1 MKKMMGTTAL
11 LILTITLAAQSGK
24 KTCKGRVIDAQS
36 NQPVAAAVVRV
47 GNQQTITNENGEFN
61 LFTGKEPY
69 LQISSLGYH
78 TGEFNFPT
86 DLNSTETYRL
96 IPQGIFLKPLEVSAI
111 RASDRAPFAKTNI
124 GKVAIEKEN
133 LAQDIPFLLDQTP
146 SVVVNSDA
154 GNGVGYT
161 GIRIRGTD
169 ATRINVTLN
178 GIPYNDAESMGTFF
192 VNLPDFA
199 SSLNSIQ
206 IQRGIGTSSNGAS
219 AFGATINMLTNEFN
233 EKPYAELNNSFGS
246 FNTWKNTLKAGS
258 GLINKHFLIDARVS
272 GIRSNGYVDRS
283 SSNLQAFYLST
294 AYVNNKTSLR
304 LNIFSGHE
312 KTYQSWYGID
322 AATLATNRTYNPA
335 GTEKADSPYDN
346 QTDNYTQTHYQL
358 FYNHA
363 LSSKWSINT
372 ALFLTRGK
380 GYYEEYKANNN
391 YLDYGLPN
399 FIIGTDTFTTTNLI
413 RQRWLD
419 NYFYGQIASLQYK
432 TNLNELTIGGGWNK
446 YDGKHFGNIVWIER
460 GILPN
465 NYHYYHYPATKSDAN
480 FYIKWQHHLT
490 PNLSSFIDIQY
501 RFVKH
506 IMNGF
511 EGNEL
516 LNISRQFNFVN
527 PKIGLTYTKNGW
539 NTFLSYAIANKEP
552 NRDDFQASPINQ
564 PTHETLHDVE
574 LGIEKKYSKSSF
586 GATFYSMSYNNQLVL
601 TGKINDVG
609 AYTRTNIPSSYR
621 MGIEL
626 QGETFIN
633 SWLNVSGNFSISKNK
648 IKEFTEYIDN
658 YDNGTQETILHSNKD
673 ISFSANKIGSAIINF
688 IPSKFITFSLINK
701 YVDKQY
707 LDNTQDEHRKINAFT
722 TQNFRAVFSV
732 KKRLLKEI
740 QFIFQANNLLNK
752 LYEPNGY
759 TFSYIYGGV
768 QSTEN
773 YYYPM
778 AGRNFILAVN
788 IKL

>member
-1 MKKMMGTTAL
+1 MKRMMGTTAL
-11 LILTITLAAQSGK
+11 LILTIGLAAQSAK
-24 KTCKGRVIDAQS
+24 KTFKGRVIDAQT
-36 NQPVAAAVVRV
+36 NQPIAAAVVSF

-61 LFTGKEPY
+61 LFSSKERL
-69 LQISSLGYH
+69 LQISSLGYQSK
-78 TGEFNFPT
+78 EFNFPK
-86 DLNSTETYRL
+86 DLDLTETFSL
-96 IPQGIFLKPLEVSAI
+96 IPKGIFLKPLEVSAI

-124 GKVAIEKEN
+124 GKLALEKVN
-133 LAQDIPFLLDQTP
+133 LAQDIPILLNQTP

-169 ATRINVTLN
+169 ATRINVTIN

-192 VNLPDFA
+192 VNLPDFT
-199 SSLNSIQ
+199 SSVNSVQ
-206 IQRGIGTSSNGAS
+206 IQRGVGTSSNGAG
-219 AFGATINMLTNEFN
+219 AFGATINMLTNEYN
-233 EKPYAELNNSFGS
+233 EKSYAELNNSFGS
-246 FNTWKNTLKAGS
+246 FNTWKNTIKAGS
-258 GLINKHFLIDARVS
+258 GLINKHFLIDARIS
-272 GIRSNGYVDRS
+272 SIRSDGYVDRS
-283 SSNLQAFYLST
+283 ASNLQAFYLST

-304 LNIFSGHE
+304 LNIFSGNE

-363 LSSKWSINT
+363 LSTKWSINT

-380 GYYEEYKANNN
+380 GYYEEYKADNN
-391 YLDYGLPN
+391 YANYGLPN
-399 FIIGTDTFTTTNLI
+399 IIVGSDTFTTTNLV

-432 TNLNELTIGGGWNK
+432 TNVDEVTIGGGWNK
-446 YDGKHFGNIVWIER
+446 YNGKHFGKIVWLEKGNI
-460 GILPN
+460 PDN
-465 NYHYYHYPATKSDAN
+465 FHYYHHPAEKSDAN
-480 FYIKWQHHLT
+480 IYAKWQHHLT
-490 PNLSSFIDIQY
+490 PHLSSFIDVQY

-506 IMNGF
+506 TMNGF
-511 EGNEL
+511 EGNEI

-527 PKIGLTYTKNGW
+527 PKIGITYTKNGW
-539 NTFLSYAIANKEP
+539 QSFLSYAIANKEP
-552 NRDDFQASPINQ
+552 NRDDFQASPVTQ
-564 PTHETLHDVE
+564 PTHETLNDVE
-574 LGIEKKYSKSSF
+574 LGIEKRNSKSSF
-586 GATFYSMSYNNQLVL
+586 GATFYYMGYNNQLVL

-609 AYTRTNIPSSYR
+609 AYTRTNIPASYR

-626 QGETFIN
+626 QGEAFIN
-633 SWLNVSGNFSISKNK
+633 SWLNVSGNFTISKNK
-648 IKEFTEYIDN
+648 IKSFTEYIDN
-658 YDNGTQETILHSNKD
+658 YDNGTQETIHHANKD
-673 ISFSANKIGSAIINF
+673 ISFSANKIGSATINF
-688 IPSKFITFSLINK
+688 LPSKFITLSLINK

-707 LDNTQDEHRKINAFT
+707 LDNTQDENRKLNAFV
-722 TQNFRAVFSV
+722 TQDLRAVYIIKNKV
-732 KKRLLKEI
+732 MREMQL
-740 QFIFQANNLLNK
+740 IFQANNLLNK

-778 AGRNFILAVN
+778 AGRNFMLALN